1 MNGNE
6 AYVNK
11 YEKMIDNIIQSN
23 LEKDYLKGFYF
34 YVLNNKAS
42 YSTAY
47 DYLNYVVNFMNYNRK
62 RVNELSLDDYTEYI
76 TSISKLSTS
85 YQISVYSGLKK
96 FATYLVDSKR
106 TTDNPMLNVSRPK
119 YQESQETIEK
129 REIGYLDR
137 NEIKEYIKVAK
148 NGAGSNR
155 AIARQQNW
163 KERDLLIIR
172 IFLHTGMR
180 CSALYKL
187 DVGSINFNKKTL
199 TTVEKGKK
207 VQIFELTDE
216 LIECIN
222 EWLVKRESI
231 LNNLNEDALF
241 VSNQRKRMD
250 QSSISRIVKKYSCSI
265 KGKNITPHKLRA
277 TYGTH
282 LLKET
287 KDIYFVQKAMNHSTP
302 KVTELYIR
310 GESEINRKKASDIM
324 SKVVMFQ

>member
-1 MNGNE
+1 MDGNE

-11 YEKMIDNIIQSN
+11 YEKMINNIIQN
-23 LEKDYLKGFYF
+23 NIDKDYLKGFYF
-34 YVLNNKAS
+34 YILNNKAS

-47 DYLNYVVNFMNYNRK
+47 DYLNYVVNFMNCNK
-62 RVNELSLDDYTEYI
+62 KKANELLLDDYTEFL
-76 TSISKLSTS
+76 TSISKFSTS

-96 FATYLVDSKR
+96 FASYLIDSKR
-106 TTDNPMLNVSRPK
+106 TTDNPMLHVSRPK

-129 REIGYLDR
+129 REIGYLDKK
-137 NEIKEYIKVAK
+137 EIKEYLKVTK
-148 NGAGSNR
+148 KGAGSDR

-187 DVGSINFNKKTL
+187 DVNSINFSKKTL

-216 LIECIN
+216 LIECVN
-222 EWLVKRESI
+222 EWLTKRELI
-231 LNNLNEDALF
+231 LNDVKEDALF
-241 VSNQRKRMD
+241 ISNQRTRMD
-250 QSSISRIVKKYSCSI
+250 QSSISRVVNKYSHSI
-265 KGKNITPHKLRA
+265 KGKHITPHKLRA

-287 KDIYFVQKAMNHSTP
+287 NDIYFVQKAMNHSSP

-310 GESEINRKKASDIM
+310 GERESNRRKASDIM
-324 SKVVMFQ
+324 SKIVSL